1 MNRERG
7 SAVVEFA
14 VLGTLIFGVLVQTVV
29 LFGGL
34 HRATLATSAAAREYG
49 RAVVLAES
57 DSDAARRGEL
67 VVEQTAV
74 NHGLAAHA
82 LHASVS
88 GRRARGELLRVSVRT
103 DVAVVQL
110 PFLGAVWPTLSIPVE
125 ATQAVQIDR
134 FRSGP

>member
-1 MNRERG
+1 MNPERG

-14 VLGTLIFGVLVQTVV
+14 VLGTLIFGVLVQMVV

-49 RAVVLAES
+49 RAVVLADSE
-57 DSDAARRGEL
+57 SDAARRGEL

-74 NHGLAAHA
+74 NHGLAPDA
-82 LHASVS
+82 LRASVA

-103 DVAVVQL
+103 DVPVVQL